1 MRATELFI
9 ISGVSGSGKSTALQA
24 LEDLGYFCID
34 NLPAPLLPELI
45 RYLSGEISSEERSRF
60 ALLLD
65 FQDRDSSKIVIEAKG
80 SLEQIGVKV
89 PLLFF
94 DSSDEVLLKRFKE
107 ARRPHPLTLKPAGI
121 SSLPEAIR
129 EERDVLSELRESAT
143 YLVDTSN
150 FSVHDLRN
158 LITEYVGGRPELL
171 VSVESFG
178 FKFGAPTNADL
189 VVDVRFLPNPHFV
202 PALRPKSGLADE
214 VREYVLSAG
223 DAPEFIRQYL
233 SLLQFLLPRYK
244 QEGKR
249 YLTIAVG
256 CTGGKHRS
264 VVLSEALA
272 KKLLELGE
280 RVTTRHHHI
289 SRD

>member
-1 MRATELFI
+1 VRATELFI

-178 FKFGAPTNADL
+178 FKYGAPTNADL

-202 PALRPKSGLADE
+202 PALRPKSGLTDE

>member
-1 MRATELFI
+1 VRATELFI

>member
-178 FKFGAPTNADL
+178 FKYGAPTNADL

-202 PALRPKSGLADE
+202 PALRPKSGLTDE